1 MRRTPET
8 EAPPPFEIE
17 ESFWGYVIR
26 STEGPPVLLQVAQ
39 GLVLALGAA
48 LTAGALLL
56 VVLPVGGGDALSPFH
71 AGLATLLGSA
81 AALLLWF
88 ATRGSTVELQVD
100 LLRGELREAV
110 RHRAGRPTVLGRHG
124 LDSGATLSIHRG
136 AGAASLILRFG
147 PERPG
152 LCIARGPEG
161 ALLAL
166 RRRLEED
173 LLQRG
178 ATILRPARAAA

>member
-39 GLVLALGAA
+39 GLVLALG
-48 LTAGALLL
+48 
-56 VVLPVGGGDALSPFH
+56 
-71 AGLATLLGSA
+71 